1 MSSTGFET
9 ALNILDAT
17 ADGVTIVAPAAKPAF
32 KAIAGLSP
40 WHQLKR
46 GDKAQTSTLEILED
60 TAQIMEVDLH
70 NILQTGYDGLRTAR
84 ADLAKMGAIKALRKR
99 KQFSKYATSAVQLND
114 TTVSSSQAARSQRM
128 WNNKGLPN
136 GSTSDSAS
144 AQAQSPNRG
153 ATNALTEDL
162 VQDDTASVDITS
174 IYEDPFRETASVIVS
189 DTAFGLRSE
198 SIMEESESIYSE
210 PGDIDHD
217 DSFRLHTLRQ
227 SGCAQ

>member
-1 MSSTGFET
+1 MSSTGVET

-17 ADGVTIVAPAAKPAF
+17 ADGVTIVAPVAKPAF

-128 WNNKGLPN
+128 WKNKGLPN
-136 GSTSDSAS
+136 GSTSDNAS
-144 AQAQSPNRG
+144 A
-153 ATNALTEDL
+153 
-162 VQDDTASVDITS
+162 QDDTASVDITS

-189 DTAFGLRSE
+189 DRTFVLGSE

-217 DSFRLHTLRQ
+217 DSLRLHTLRR
-227 SGCAQ
+227 SGGSQ

>member
-144 AQAQSPNRG
+144 AQ
-153 ATNALTEDL
+153 
-162 VQDDTASVDITS
+162 DDTASVDITS